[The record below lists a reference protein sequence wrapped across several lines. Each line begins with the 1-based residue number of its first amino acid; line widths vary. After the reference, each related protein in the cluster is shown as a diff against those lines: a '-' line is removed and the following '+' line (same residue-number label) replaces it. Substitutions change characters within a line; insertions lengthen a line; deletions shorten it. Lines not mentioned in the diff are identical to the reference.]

1 LSCMYDGNSLLTKMR
16 DTLDQD
22 TTLAFDG
29 NDRITSI
36 TDANSRE
43 WKYSYDSSGH
53 LTSVRTPTYDQKSNE
68 IADQD
73 DFLSGRTTTDKYDG
87 SGQLTEILRPTDSS
101 TGTWK
106 WAYDGSGFILYK
118 QKTAYE
124 ITLTYDTGNH
134 KVTVVDRESNKTV
147 YFWDDSH
154 EGNLITK

>member
-53 LTSVRTPTYDQKSNE
+53 LTSVRTPTYDQNSNG

-73 DFLSGRTTTDKYDG
+73 DFLSGRTTTYKYDG

-106 WAYDGSGFILYK
+106 WTYDGSGS
-118 QKTAYE
+118 
-124 ITLTYDTGNH
+124 ITTETRDANDMTTRATTRSPWSIARATRPSTSGTT
-134 KVTVVDRESNKTV
+134 VTRGT
-147 YFWDDSH
+147 
-154 EGNLITK
+154 